1 MKRGEAGA
9 KYLTSFI
16 SYLPNYILIFL
27 VFLFLFLFF
36 REFNLK
42 ITFQPKGLND
52 LISIFFVFGLL
63 ILISYLIEEPFFE
76 RVVRQYYITDSEVI
90 KIEGIIT
97 KKRIAIPYPN
107 IADIKVNQGV
117 IARIFNY
124 GDIIISGF
132 KESIVMK
139 GIKRPYSVYEQI
151 KEKVSKEKLNSK

>member
-1 MKRGEAGA
+1 MKRGEVGA

-27 VFLFLFLFF
+27 IFLFLFLFF
-36 REFNLK
+36 REFNIK
-42 ITFQPKGLND
+42 ITFQPIGLND

-76 RVVRQYYITDSEVI
+76 RIVRQYYITDSEII

-107 IADIKVNQGV
+107 IADIKVHQGV

-139 GIKRPYSVYEQI
+139 GIKRPYSVYAQI